1 MKMKVRARS
10 YAAGEPCE
18 SRDTD
23 PGGILARHSA
33 ERWIRRERVTAR
45 EGQTSCRHHT
55 VDPETKGIEKT
66 RSESVHVV
74 QGEELAPR
82 IITCPLVIQLVGLP
96 NGPDIEH
103 VSAVESVLFRKVVVN
118 SGGEI
123 VLWGDLL
130 ARKSENP
137 RIARRQ
143 KGTVGQ
149 GIESIHERQDIGVDC
164 DLPGREVARSRS
176 RRGHGINLG
185 QPQRLP

>member
-10 YAAGEPCE
+10 YAAGESCE

-23 PGGILARHSA
+23 PSGILARHSA

-45 EGQTSCRHHT
+45 ESQTSCRHHT
-55 VDPETKGIEKT
+55 VDPETKGIEIT
-66 RSESVHVV
+66 RTKGVRVV

-82 IITCPLVIQLVGLP
+82 IISCPFVIQFVGLP
-96 NGPDIEH
+96 NRPDIEH
-103 VSAVESVLFRKVVVN
+103 VSAIESFLFRKVVVN

-123 VLWGDLL
+123 ILWGDLL
-130 ARKSENP
+130 TRKSENP

-149 GIESIHERQDIGVDC
+149 GVESIHERQDIGVDC
-164 DLPGREVARSRS
+164 DLCGRKLARPRS